1 LNQKIKEI
9 LFKKGCGGVAR
20 TVYEDVCERDMYA
33 RASVVTV
40 VY

>member
-9 LFKKGCGGVAR
+9 IYKKGCGGVAR